1 MKNVFYIPLILI
13 LFAFVADK
21 PAYTLFGANGK
32 TSKYNKLIKQAKK
45 ADIIFFGELHTNPI
59 AHWLQIELIKDLER
73 EGKHLVLGAEMFES
87 DGQLILDEYLSGQIS
102 SKKFEAEMRLWSN
115 YKTDYK
121 PLVKFAKEKQ
131 VPFVATN
138 IPRRY
143 ASKVF
148 KQGLESLTQLSDQA
162 KRYFAP
168 LPINYPD
175 SLACYKKMLEMGA
188 MSGHTMVNLPKAQA
202 VKDATMAHFI
212 LENFVSGK
220 TFVHF
225 NGSYHSNNYE
235 GIVWYIK
242 QQKPEL
248 NVLTIAT
255 VEQEEVEKLEKK
267 YLDIANFILCVPSS
281 MTTTHR

>member
-32 TSKYNKLIKQAKK
+32 TSKYSKLIKQAKK

-59 AHWLQIELIKDLER
+59 AHWLQIELIKDLEK
-73 EGKHLVLGAEMFES
+73 EGNHLVLGAEMFES

-121 PLVKFAKEKQ
+121 PLVEFAKEKQ

-148 KQGLESLTQLSDQA
+148 KQGFESLAQLSDQA

-168 LPINYPD
+168 LPMSYPD
-175 SLACYKKMLEMGA
+175 SLECYKKMLEMGA
-188 MSGHTMVNLPKAQA
+188 MSGHTMTNLPKAQA

-212 LENFVSGK
+212 LANFVSGK

-225 NGSYHSNNYE
+225 NGSYHSNNQE

-255 VEQEEVEKLEKK
+255 VEQDEVEQLEKK
-267 YLDIANFILCVPSS
+267 YLDSANFILCVPSS